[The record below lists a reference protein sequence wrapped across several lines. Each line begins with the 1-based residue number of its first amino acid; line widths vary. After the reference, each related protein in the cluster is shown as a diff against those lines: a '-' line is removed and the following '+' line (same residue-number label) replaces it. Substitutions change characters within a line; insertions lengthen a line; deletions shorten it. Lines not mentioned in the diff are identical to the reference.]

1 MSCNRCHQFIV
12 TLLLLVGVMAA
23 PSSLH
28 AQSQPTNDQNLITR
42 LDCRRNFPTCA
53 LILFDPALPNK
64 VEKENVALS
73 TNRGDLTTLAVERP
87 RQPMRVLFVF
97 DGPQPVRQAGG
108 AGRFKDAVID
118 LLSWYT
124 SNSNPELL
132 NENQWAAA
140 MIARDAPDDLVSLVD
155 WQQGNYGGFMNV
167 ITSNMESLPNGGPPT
182 SAFFEPVQKAVN
194 LFPDGNITN
203 ILILFSDGFEIQSSG
218 ASANLIQAALKKNVH
233 VYTVLHFAGGGSRA
247 ASDMQALAAATG
259 GQFIENAERAQLAT
273 LWQALTNE
281 QQPLV
286 ATFTMPTDNPTK
298 LTVSL
303 NLPSNRRLTETTD
316 FPAID
321 VPPLRITSVSVNGQT
336 GERVTIGAEELNLQ
350 IALDVTVDGGG
361 EVSNRIKGVEYRFGD
376 ERFLDTEEPFTSHTI
391 SLQDSNL
398 RDVPRALDIFITDQ
412 YTNNVIRFMPINI
425 NRDLPPT
432 PTPEPTATATPLPEP
447 TATPAVEEEET
458 PVEVAVMVPAEG
470 NPVPATPDA
479 ETPAESFMAR
489 FIALRTTLGLT
500 WVPEWAF
507 PGTAILLPLLLI
519 LIGVALYLRRQQPA
533 QAQPFPMPLPPISI
547 DTNNDSTQPAD
558 MDDATN
564 PAIDIFASATLVLER
579 GGAELPSEI
588 ALFPIESN
596 GEIKTEWKLGRSGA

>member
-42 LDCRRNFPTCA
+42 LDCRRTFPTCA
-53 LILFDPALPNK
+53 LTLFDPALPNN
-64 VEKENVALS
+64 VDKENVALS

-286 ATFTMPTDNPTK
+286 ATFTMPTNNPTK
-298 LTVSL
+298 LTVNL
-303 NLPSNRRLTETTD
+303 ELPSNRRLTETTD

-321 VPPLRITSVSVNGQT
+321 VPPLRIAGVSVNGQ
-336 GERVTIGAEELNLQ
+336 N
-350 IALDVTVDGGG
+350 
-361 EVSNRIKGVEYRFGD
+361 
-376 ERFLDTEEPFTSHTI
+376 
-391 SLQDSNL
+391 
-398 RDVPRALDIFITDQ
+398 
-412 YTNNVIRFMPINI
+412 
-425 NRDLPPT
+425 
-432 PTPEPTATATPLPEP
+432 
-447 TATPAVEEEET
+447 
-458 PVEVAVMVPAEG
+458 
-470 NPVPATPDA
+470 
-479 ETPAESFMAR
+479 
-489 FIALRTTLGLT
+489 
-500 WVPEWAF
+500 
-507 PGTAILLPLLLI
+507 
-519 LIGVALYLRRQQPA
+519 
-533 QAQPFPMPLPPISI
+533 
-547 DTNNDSTQPAD
+547 
-558 MDDATN
+558 
-564 PAIDIFASATLVLER
+564 
-579 GGAELPSEI
+579 
-588 ALFPIESN
+588 
-596 GEIKTEWKLGRSGA
+596 